1 MYGSGQARD
10 QAADAAAA
18 WQAGVHSSR
27 GAMAGV
33 VSGRA
38 KPAGY
43 VDPQVHQQFAFPGA
57 GLAMSDPGAQGTH
70 DSDDGADTGW
80 NNGGPGD
87 EQVL

>member
-18 WQAGVHSSR
+18 WQANVYGTR
-27 GAMAGV
+27 GAAAGV
-33 VSGRA
+33 VSGRQ
-38 KPAGY
+38 KTAGY

-57 GLAMSDPGAQGTH
+57 GAPMSDPGAQGSH
-70 DSDDGADTGW
+70 DTDDGVGTGW

-87 EQVL
+87 EQVI